1 MKILLQRVKK
11 ATVESG
17 DYVAEIGAG
26 LLLFIGITHTDTVK
40 EADYLADK
48 CVNLRVFEDENG
60 KMNYSVIATKG
71 EILAIPQFTLY
82 GDATHGR
89 RPSYTESAKPEMANK
104 LITYFIDK
112 LKSYNISVKR
122 GCFGEDM
129 DILLTNDGP
138 VTLMLEK

>member
-11 ATVESG
+11 ARVESG
-17 DYVAEIGAG
+17 NYASEIGAG
-26 LLLFIGITHTDTVK
+26 LLLFVGVTHTDTTK
-40 EADYLADK
+40 EADYLTDK
-48 CVNLRVFEDENG
+48 CVNLRVFEDDKG
-60 KMNYSVIATKG
+60 KMNHSVLATGG
-71 EILAIPQFTLY
+71 EILAISQFTLY

-89 RPSYTESAKPEMANK
+89 RPSYTEAAKPEMADK

-112 LKSYNISVKR
+112 LKSYNISVKK